1 MLKTVLIKIKIN
13 YYTSMDLDK
22 IKTLLSQLNSNITQ
36 QANEPQI
43 ETRREQMQIN
53 MNSLLQLMHL

>member
-1 MLKTVLIKIKIN
+1 
-13 YYTSMDLDK
+13 MDLDK

-43 ETRREQMQIN
+43 ETKREQMQIN